1 MMGVFDIQLLY
12 YFSTD
17 VQLKI
22 FSSNHDNDAP
32 APKKKKKEP
41 KENNTKKI
49 TQRKQHEGKRSYI
62 CVSSS
67 RERGTYQLQIFS
79 L

>member
-17 VQLKI
+17 AQLKI

-49 TQRKQHEGKRSYI
+49 TQRKQHKENNAKKTT
-62 CVSSS
+62 
-67 RERGTYQLQIFS
+67 RG
-79 L
+79 

>member
-17 VQLKI
+17 AQLKI

-41 KENNTKKI
+41 KENNTKKT
-49 TQRKQHEGKRSYI
+49 TQRK
-62 CVSSS
+62 
-67 RERGTYQLQIFS
+67 
-79 L
+79 